1 MRQQKDGTE
10 AGIVTAY
17 LKPYTWQKS
26 DVKLQCTFCDYS
38 TEIEKCKQVPET
50 LEIFQSR
57 GWLYL
62 SCPKCINGYL
72 KIFVKTKRGKWHLK
86 AKTLYTEAIMWRPR

>member
-1 MRQQKDGTE
+1 ME

-17 LKPYTWQKS
+17 LKPYVWLKS
-26 DVKLQCTFCDYS
+26 DIKLKCSFCNYS
-38 TEIEKCKQVPET
+38 TEIEKGKLVPDT

-57 GWLYL
+57 GRLYI

-72 KIFVKTKRGKWHLK
+72 KIFVKTRRGKWRLK
-86 AKTLYTEAIMWRPR
+86 AKTLDTEAIMWRSK